1 MDTPSGSGLPGQH
14 AEETLEQ
21 RDHEASG
28 PCWLNEKTWGQVTRE
43 ERYFCAELFSVIRQ
57 DFRRFVKFLNLPDH
71 KVGKTNRTMHWPI
84 LETETNWDPAY
95 EICFYR
101 DIGFYRNSGKNG
113 TIPAGEFSQK
123 RTFDLALFSN
133 EAIILIEA
141 KVHQGF
147 DGKQLGHLNSD
158 RRNVSKWTKVPEEKI
173 FLVGLISSEYHPRCK
188 TQKHFDLIITW
199 SGLACWYGDDHRA
212 KQIFSRANSVRN
224 QG

>member
-1 MDTPSGSGLPGQH
+1 MQKGKDKNT
-14 AEETLEQ
+14 
-21 RDHEASG
+21 EASG
-28 PCWLNEKTWGQVTRE
+28 LCWLGGETWGQVTRE

-84 LETETNWDPAY
+84 PETETNWDPAY

-101 DIGFYRNSGKNG
+101 DIGFYRKPCGNG
-113 TIPAGEFSQK
+113 TIPADNFSQK

-147 DGKQLGHLNSD
+147 GGKQLGDLKSD
-158 RRNVSKWTKVPEEKI
+158 RKNVSKLTKVPEEKI
-173 FLVGLISSEYHPRCK
+173 FLVGLISSEIP
-188 TQKHFDLIITW
+188 
-199 SGLACWYGDDHRA
+199 S
-212 KQIFSRANSVRN
+212 
-224 QG
+224 

>member
-1 MDTPSGSGLPGQH
+1 MREVQEGKDKNTEDLPG
-14 AEETLEQ
+14 
-21 RDHEASG
+21 EASG
-28 PCWLNEKTWGQVTRE
+28 LCWLKGKTWRQVTRE

-57 DFRRFVKFLNLPDH
+57 DFRGFVQFLNKESH
-71 KVGKTNRTMHWPI
+71 WVGEGNTRPNP
-84 LETETNWDPAY
+84 ETNWDPAY

-101 DIGFYRNSGKNG
+101 DIGFYRDSGKNG
-113 TIPAGEFSQK
+113 TELDGKFSRK

-133 EAIILIEA
+133 KAIILIEA

-147 DGKQLGHLNSD
+147 DGKQLGYLKSD
-158 RRNVSKWTKVPEEKI
+158 RENVSKWTNVPKEMI